1 MRIITYS
8 DELETDWDNFVQHSR
23 NGTFMQQRNF
33 INYHPP
39 EKFKDCSLLFYDH
52 QNRIIAV
59 IPAALK
65 QEGESSIF
73 HSYPGASHGGIIIDH
88 TFDTSKAL
96 TLIPLLIE
104 HCRSLG
110 FHAIEMKMIPRN
122 YYFWPS
128 DEIDF
133 SLRYHG
139 FSPEI
144 SELSTVLPLKEIEH
158 ANRYMKKSTIRNKNK
173 ALSNG
178 VIVKESND
186 YHRFWRILESNLKE
200 RHNTSPTH
208 TYENMLNISQRY
220 PDQVK
225 LFTAFYH
232 EEIIAGVLCLLLNSR
247 VINCF
252 YICHDEKYQHLR
264 PLNLVFDHLIAW
276 GLKEGFHF
284 VDWGISTENKGKIV
298 NTGLFNFKEG
308 FGGRGI
314 LRETYRLTL

>member
-158 ANRYMKKSTIRNKNK
+158 ANRYMKKSSMSLTTREMQIKTTMRP
-173 ALSNG
+173 S
-178 VIVKESND
+178 
-186 YHRFWRILESNLKE
+186 
-200 RHNTSPTH
+200 H
-208 TYENMLNISQRY
+208 TCYN
-220 PDQVK
+220 V
-225 LFTAFYH
+225 H
-232 EEIIAGVLCLLLNSR
+232 
-247 VINCF
+247 
-252 YICHDEKYQHLR
+252 
-264 PLNLVFDHLIAW
+264 
-276 GLKEGFHF
+276 
-284 VDWGISTENKGKIV
+284 
-298 NTGLFNFKEG
+298 
-308 FGGRGI
+308 
-314 LRETYRLTL
+314 